1 MPTADKRFTLTEI
14 QSEGLR
20 WINNQEIGL
29 TRTGGAGP
37 SDHKAL
43 SFNSQTLMIPVLNE
57 QACQSPYEAQ
67 TLPGGRQAAIYKQ
80 GVEIAKVDLP
90 VRPKFYDRSTEDGIP
105 YWKIATLHSKDVLAT
120 TVLQECIRFRKR
132 STSCQFCAIEE
143 SLKAGRTIA
152 HKTPQQL
159 AEVAQAAVELD
170 GVTQMIMTTGT
181 PRTPDRGAAVLC
193 ESATAVMHRVDLPI
207 QAQCEPPRDDVW
219 FQRLKDS
226 GVVSLG
232 MHLEAVSEPIRKKI
246 MPGKASV
253 PLTRYMDAFAR
264 AVEVFGM
271 GQVSTYILAGLGDTE
286 QQILT
291 MGERLIKLGVY
302 PFVVPF
308 VPIAG
313 TPLQNHPMPDADMMH
328 RILSQ
333 LGTMLVQHN
342 MQSGQVKAGCAKCGA
357 CSSLKS
363 YEEKAHAQI

>member
-1 MPTADKRFTLTEI
+1 MPTADERFTLTEI
-14 QSEGLR
+14 QSEGVR
-20 WINNQEIGL
+20 WINDDKIGL

-43 SFNSQTLMIPVLNE
+43 NFNSQTLMIPVFNE

-67 TLPGGRQAAIYKQ
+67 TLPGGQQAAIFRE
-80 GVEIAKVDLP
+80 GIEIAKVDLP
-90 VRPKFYDRSTEDGIP
+90 ARPKFYECSTQDGVP

-120 TVLQECIRFRKR
+120 TVLQECIRYRKR

-143 SLKAGRTIA
+143 SLKTGRTIA
-152 HKTPQQL
+152 HKSPQQL

-170 GVTQMIMTTGT
+170 GVTQMVMTTGT
-181 PRTPDRGAAVLC
+181 PRTSDRGAEVLC
-193 ESATAVMHRVDLPI
+193 ESAAAVTARVDLPI

-219 FQRLKDS
+219 FQRLQDS

-253 PLTRYMDAFAR
+253 SLSRYMEAFAR
-264 AVEVFGM
+264 AVEVFGK
-271 GQVSTYILAGLGDTE
+271 GQVSTYILAGLGDSE
-286 QQILT
+286 QQIVA
-291 MGERLIKLGVY
+291 MGERLIQMGVY

-313 TPLQNHPMPDADMMH
+313 TPLENHPMPDPDMMH
-328 RILSQ
+328 RILSK
-333 LGTMLVQHN
+333 LGILLVKNNLVSEQI
-342 MQSGQVKAGCAKCGA
+342 KAGCAKCGA

-363 YEEKAHAQI
+363 YEENAYARL